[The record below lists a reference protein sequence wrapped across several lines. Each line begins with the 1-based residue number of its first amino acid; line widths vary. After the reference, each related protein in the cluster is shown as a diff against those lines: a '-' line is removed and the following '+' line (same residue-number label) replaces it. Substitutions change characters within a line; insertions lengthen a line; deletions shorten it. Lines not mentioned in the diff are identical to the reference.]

1 MLRSWHFILVVL
13 LLLLLA
19 AAVERAGLIQPWLL
33 ASAPALAPPPS
44 SAPAPAPSHATVDCM
59 FVLAA
64 ASFAASSPALAAR
77 LTLRQLLHRALGC
90 CSAGGCLCPLALAGS
105 LLQTAK
111 HK

>member
-1 MLRSWHFILVVL
+1 MLRSWHVILVVL

-33 ASAPALAPPPS
+33 ASAPAL
-44 SAPAPAPSHATVDCM
+44 APSHATVDCM

>member
-1 MLRSWHFILVVL
+1 MLRSWHVILVVL

-33 ASAPALAPPPS
+33 ASA
-44 SAPAPAPSHATVDCM
+44 
-59 FVLAA
+59 
-64 ASFAASSPALAAR
+64 PALAAR